1 MRPAIGGKNRRGS
14 ALDHPARLLMSEYE
28 THDVKRLI
36 VSKPVGLQ
44 YQPGQGVAVAI
55 DREGWRENSHPFT
68 PTSHTDDEVLEF
80 LIKRYP
86 GHDNVT
92 TRLHALRA
100 GDGLLVSEPFG
111 QLTYRGPGVFIAGGA
126 GVTPFIAIL
135 RELARQGALAQQML
149 ICSHKTPDD
158 VICERELRNALGP
171 RFVVTCTRGSGRG
184 YEERRIDREVL
195 GEKIPDLGGFFYVC
209 GPPAFDKDIRGYL
222 EALGADGG
230 RIVR

>member
-1 MRPAIGGKNRRGS
+1 
-14 ALDHPARLLMSEYE
+14 MSEFE

-36 VSKPVGLQ
+36 VSKPADLQ
-44 YQPGQGVAVAI
+44 FQPGQGVALAI
-55 DREGWRENSHPFT
+55 DREGWRDNSHPFT

-92 TRLHALRA
+92 TRLHGLRA
-100 GDGLLVSEPFG
+100 GDGLLVSQPFG

-135 RELARQGALAQQML
+135 RQLARQDALAEQML

-158 VICERELRNALGP
+158 VICERELRNALGA
-171 RFVVTCTRGSGRG
+171 RCIVTCSRGSGRG
-184 YEERRIDREVL
+184 YEKRRIDREFL
-195 GEKIPDLGGFFYVC
+195 GEKIPDFGSFFYVC
-209 GPPAFDKDIRGYL
+209 GPPAFEKDIRGYL
-222 EALGADGG
+222 AELGVDSQ